1 MSRVIIA
8 CVTATGSGQMA
19 VEWAAHEA
27 SLRDLPLEVRYGSL
41 PNDLNAAAMLVLD
54 LPPAQ
59 DDTTGPATIPAALAL
74 TAASAC
80 AVVLIP
86 DVIVP
91 VAAPAHGAT
100 QVILGIDA
108 RRPAELAIGFAFD
121 AAQARGVRLRA
132 VHAWELPACHANL
145 PFGIPEEDRATWED
159 NEVQPLADALRPWRV
174 KYPRVP
180 VLEDVVLLDPADA
193 LLHHAEGA
201 ALLVVG
207 RGFGGGP
214 GFVHALLREARCP
227 VAIVP

>member
-1 MSRVIIA
+1 M
-8 CVTATGSGQMA
+8 

-27 SLRDLPLEVRYGSL
+27 SLRDLSLEVRYGAP
-41 PNDLNAAAMLVLD
+41 PNELSTAAMLVLD
-54 LPPAQ
+54 LPAAQ
-59 DDTTGPATIPAALAL
+59 DDTTGPATIPAVLAR

-80 AVVLIP
+80 PVVLVP
-86 DVIVP
+86 HAIVP
-91 VAAPAHGAT
+91 VAAPARRAT
-100 QVILGIDA
+100 QIILGIDA
-108 RRPAELAIGFAFD
+108 RHPAEPAVDFAFD
-121 AAQARGVRLRA
+121 AAQIRGVRLHA
-132 VHAWELPACHANL
+132 VHVWELPACAAGL

-159 NEVQPLADALRPWRV
+159 HEVQLLADALRPWRV

-180 VLEDVVLLDPADA
+180 VLEDVVLLDPAYA

-214 GFVHALLREARCP
+214 GFVHALVREARCP